1 MSDLP
6 DMNECERDWE
16 RDCLCCVA
24 CDSLTLK
31 GASSSAWG
39 IGGRAESDVELYG
52 EKSST
57 YSVTLYLFNAL
68 SFKWV

>member
-1 MSDLP
+1 M
-6 DMNECERDWE
+6 
-16 RDCLCCVA
+16 CCVA

-68 SFKWV
+68 SFK